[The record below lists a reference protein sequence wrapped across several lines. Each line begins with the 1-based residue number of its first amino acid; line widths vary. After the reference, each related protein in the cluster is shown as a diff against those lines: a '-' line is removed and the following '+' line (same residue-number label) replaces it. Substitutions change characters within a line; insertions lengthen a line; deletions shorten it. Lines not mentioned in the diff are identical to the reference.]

1 MSSPESHAHAHAHAH
16 AHPLSAEALNELGLD
31 VGIRRF
37 PDETRTAAQAAGG
50 ALVDVRERT
59 A

>member
-1 MSSPESHAHAHAHAH
+1 MPGMSSPESHAPAHAHAH
-16 AHPLSAEALNELGLD
+16 ALFAEALNDLGLD
-31 VGIRRF
+31 VEIRRF
-37 PDETRTAAQAAGG
+37 PDGG